1 MSSASS
7 SFAVPPRRPIGLM
20 VIVLLV
26 DLGLAAAGAVLLSK
40 GLASEDAQAAPAPTE
55 KKTEATTTS
64 PDASAAAAA
73 AAAPAAE
80 PEPAAPVIA
89 AAPAPAASAA
99 AHASAAATSA
109 VPAARKDTAKQRDDK
124 SIRTSSKAAKSVKAP
139 ATTAKTNAQ
148 PAERPSDTPVTR
160 PSDAPADSGAR
171 PVTAVPSEPQD
182 PYEAPDTARE
192 VERLAGRSNASFER
206 CKTNFGPAHGTIQ
219 IAFQIK
225 PDGRVANAAAVENS
239 TGNTDLANCLV
250 TVVSSWRVSAH
261 QGEAI
266 NMVRPFTYP

>member
-7 SFAVPPRRPIGLM
+7 SFAVPPRRPIGFI

-40 GLASEDAQAAPAPTE
+40 GLASDDAQAAPAPTE
-55 KKTEATTTS
+55 NKTEATTTS
-64 PDASAAAAA
+64 PEASAAAAPA
-73 AAAPAAE
+73 APAPAAE

-124 SIRTSSKAAKSVKAP
+124 SIRTSSKAAKAP
-139 ATTAKTNAQ
+139 ATTARTNAE

-160 PSDAPADSGAR
+160 PSDASPDSGAR

-192 VERLAGRSNASFER
+192 IERVAGRSNASFER